1 MSNVQSLFPNLKSQV
16 VEPFRIVR
24 KTIEFCLTIVGLND
38 MMVSGERVV
47 AQWIKVTL
55 GITG

>member
-1 MSNVQSLFPNLKSQV
+1 MSNVQSLFSNLKSQV

-24 KTIEFCLTIVGLND
+24 KTIEFCLTIVGLNEL
-38 MMVSGERVV
+38 MALGRR
-47 AQWIKVTL
+47 AITQWIKVTL